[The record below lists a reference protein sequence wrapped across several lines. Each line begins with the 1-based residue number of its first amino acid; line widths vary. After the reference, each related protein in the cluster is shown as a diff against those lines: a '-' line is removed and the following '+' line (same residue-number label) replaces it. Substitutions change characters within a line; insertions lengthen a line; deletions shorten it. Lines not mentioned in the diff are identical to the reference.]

1 MHRLHNARSIAI
13 DALSC
18 RKRAFGVSTAVLNDT
33 SDTDSSRTQG
43 QSHIVDLGKDDDSRN
58 GKTVIEQGQRD
69 GHGLGHDYMPGKL
82 SRSLRRRRDPSHA
95 KSSYTATEHI
105 DAKTTSSSSNL
116 DSLVREIT
124 QPFKNPLLR
133 ESTQRSKHPLEGIID
148 VCARNSHHVVP
159 ATGASK
165 RRKKEKHPRGE
176 KAKALGKAKTGGAG
190 TRPVV
195 ESARASLA
203 KLDAERAGTLQ
214 LLMASRGNNPL
225 LSNDA
230 TLGWGED
237 VLRPG
242 NDESTIHSLNKMLGK
257 SKTRLDPPAA
267 YTPSPTLYPP
277 RGRVSSTTRGI

>member
-13 DALSC
+13 DALTC

-33 SDTDSSRTQG
+33 SDTGTDSNRTQG
-43 QSHIVDLGKDDDSRN
+43 QHIVDLGKPEDDSRSV
-58 GKTVIEQGQRD
+58 KTVTEQGQED
-69 GHGLGHDYMPGKL
+69 GHGHGHGQNYMPGKL

-95 KSSYTATEHI
+95 KNSHTATEHI

-116 DSLVREIT
+116 DSLVRDII

-133 ESTQRSKHPLEGIID
+133 NITQRSERPLEGIVD
-148 VCARNSHHVVP
+148 VCARNSRHVVL
-159 ATGASK
+159 GAGTSK
-165 RRKKEKHPRGE
+165 RRKKEKHPRAE

-203 KLDAERAGTLQ
+203 KLDADRAGTLQ

-225 LSNDA
+225 PSNDP

-237 VLRPG
+237 GAFSVTSWYFSFHSALVYHLKCFDREMMSPLY
-242 NDESTIHSLNKMLGK
+242 IH
-257 SKTRLDPPAA
+257 
-267 YTPSPTLYPP
+267 
-277 RGRVSSTTRGI
+277 